1 MRLWIGR
8 RHRSFPE
15 IVPVPKAASEAVV
28 AAARQLAEDCM
39 NEPIEETLPVTEFSD
54 DLSDE
59 ALDREENV
67 PYCQSISKRLRRDRA
82 FALAAARR
90 ATPRRPARVAPG

>member
-1 MRLWIGR
+1 
-8 RHRSFPE
+8 
-15 IVPVPKAASEAVV
+15 
-28 AAARQLAEDCM
+28 M

-67 PYCQSISKRLRRDRA
+67 PYCQSISKGCGGIE
-82 FALAAARR
+82 
-90 ATPRRPARVAPG
+90 PSP